1 MNESVHLIGAEEV
14 ARAASRMQAA
24 AEDMKR
30 AAMSIDG
37 TAENFIR
44 QIRELVERVE
54 VVNSELQAS
63 LMKRT

>member
-14 ARAASRMQAA
+14 SRAAGRMQAA
-24 AEDMKR
+24 AQDMKS

-37 TAENFIR
+37 TAENFLR
-44 QIRELVERVE
+44 QLRDLVERVE
-54 VVNSELQAS
+54 VVNAELQES